1 MKKNVVSKA
10 LQFLNQIILLA
21 HIKFMKFSFDDSNK
35 QVISDDFEQI
45 YQFIESAI
53 MPLDF
58 DENACSPE
66 PRRETKKKKD
76 PITPL

>member
-1 MKKNVVSKA
+1 
-10 LQFLNQIILLA
+10 
-21 HIKFMKFSFDDSNK
+21 MKFSFDDSNK